1 MSHINKIALLTLIF
15 LGSVSCKVNTEVE
28 KSVFNPPP
36 SQESSYETSFF
47 LSTQENL
54 LDKFEIIKQVN
65 LYEYIPDLNEL
76 PIEYDSFAQVYNVL
90 KEDAQALNANR
101 AVLKKD
107 ENCVAQIGYCEAYFI
122 KVIKN

>member
-1 MSHINKIALLTLIF
+1 MSHLNKIALLILIL
-15 LGSVSCKVNTEVE
+15 LGSVACKVNTEVE
-28 KSVFNPPP
+28 KSVINPPP
-36 SQESSYETSFF
+36 SQESSYETNFF
-47 LSTQENL
+47 LTTQENL
-54 LDKFEIIKQVN
+54 LDNFAVIKQVN

-76 PIEYDSFAQVYNVL
+76 PIEYDSFAKVYNVL
-90 KEDAQALNANR
+90 KEDAQTFNANR